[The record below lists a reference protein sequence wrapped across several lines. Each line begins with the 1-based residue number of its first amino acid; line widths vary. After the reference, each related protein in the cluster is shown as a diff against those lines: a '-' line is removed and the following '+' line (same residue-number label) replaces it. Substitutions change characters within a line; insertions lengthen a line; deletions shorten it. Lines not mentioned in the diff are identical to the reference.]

1 MRILSSIVACLILL
15 SVLMFSVSCSVNIP
29 GFGNTNTGAGGE
41 SAGTGNENNGSGD
54 ENNGSGDENNGTGNE
69 NNGSGD
75 ENNGSGDENNG
86 TGNENNGSGDENN
99 GSGDENNGSGDENN
113 GTGDE
118 NNGSADENNGSGDEN
133 NGSGDENTGDN
144 ECDHADAD
152 KNNYCDDC
160 GDYLLVVIDL
170 YAFNDLHGKFCDSD
184 KQPGVDELGTY
195 FENRRDEDDYMI
207 LLSSGDMWQGSAE
220 SVLTQGRI
228 MIDWMNELGFAAMTL
243 GNHEFDWGEEVI
255 ADNSKL
261 ANFPFLAINVYNKST
276 GRLADYCTPSV
287 IVECGG
293 ATVGIIGAI
302 GDCYSS
308 ISSEM
313 VGDVTFKVK
322 DELTALVKAESQRLR
337 SLGVDIIIYA
347 IHDGLDSA
355 GADFAHYDTA
365 LSEGYVDVVL
375 EAHTHQSYV
384 RLDSY
389 GIVHIQAGGENQ
401 GFSHIEIEVNPITG
415 IKSVTEK
422 NTVKSSSYAGLEDH
436 PATEAIE
443 DKYSDIID
451 YASRVLGT
459 AFKKYTSS
467 EMTDRV
473 AELYLAVGAEK
484 WGTYDIV
491 LGGGFLKTRSPY
503 DLAAGDVTYADLL
516 SLFPFN
522 NRITLCKISGRNLL
536 DKFINTSNSD
546 YHCALKDG
554 FTAADVD
561 PYGIYY
567 VVVDTYTALYRYNN
581 LTIVAY
587 YDDVTYA
594 RDLLADAVARGD
606 FGSGSVVKPDGQ
618 YKITP
623 VSDALSEGERL
634 AAGKTS
640 SSALYYKG
648 TLSGFENSKYGNCY
662 LTDEFG
668 DKIYVYGLYDSQ
680 GNIYQSMQNPPKAG
694 DTVIIYSY
702 VKKYKYPSGD
712 IVIELVNSVV
722 VAVNP

>member
-1 MRILSSIVACLILL
+1 MKVLSSIVACLILL
-15 SVLMFSVSCSVNIP
+15 SVLMFSASCTSYIP
-29 GFGNTNTGAGGE
+29 GFGNENIGTGGENTG
-41 SAGTGNENNGSGD
+41 SG
-54 ENNGSGDENNGTGNE
+54 
-69 NNGSGD
+69 
-75 ENNGSGDENNG
+75 
-86 TGNENNGSGDENN
+86 
-99 GSGDENNGSGDENN
+99 

-118 NNGSADENNGSGDEN
+118 NT
-133 NGSGDENTGDN
+133 GSGDENTGSGGENDGTGDDN
-144 ECDHADAD
+144 TGAGDDNTGTGDDNTGSDDENDGTGDGDNGENKCDHADAD

-160 GDYLLVVIDL
+160 GDYLLIVIDL

-195 FENRRDEDDYMI
+195 LENRKDEDDHMI
-207 LLSSGDMWQGSAE
+207 ILSSGDMWQGSAE

-228 MIDWMNELGFAAMTL
+228 MIDWMNELGFTAMTL
-243 GNHEFDWGEEVI
+243 GNHEFDWGEEAI
-255 ADNSKL
+255 RDNARL
-261 ANFPFLAINVYNKST
+261 AEFPFLAINIYNKST

-322 DELTALVKAESQRLR
+322 DELTELVKAESERLR
-337 SLGVDIIIYA
+337 GMGVDIIIYSV
-347 IHDGLDSA
+347 HDGLGSA
-355 GADFAHYDTA
+355 SSDFDHYDTA

-384 RLDSY
+384 RLDSL
-389 GIVHIQAGGENQ
+389 GVVHIQAGGENQ
-401 GFSHIEIEVNPITG
+401 GFSHIEIAVNPIAGT
-415 IKSVTEK
+415 KTVSEK
-422 NTVKSSSYAGLEDH
+422 NIVRNSAYAGLEDH
-436 PATEAIE
+436 PATESIE

-459 AFKKYTSS
+459 AFRKYTSG
-467 EMTDRV
+467 EMEDRV
-473 AELYLAVGAEK
+473 AALYLAAGTEK
-484 WGTYDIV
+484 WGGSYNIV
-491 LGGGFLKTRSPY
+491 LGGGFLKTRTPY
-503 DLAAGDVTYADLL
+503 DLAAGDVTYGDLL

-522 NRITLCKISGRNLL
+522 NKITLCKISGRNLL

-546 YHCALKDG
+546 YHVALKDG
-554 FTAADVD
+554 FTAASVD
-561 PYGIYY
+561 PYSVYY

-594 RDLLADAVARGD
+594 RDLLADSVERGD
-606 FGSGSVVKPDGQ
+606 FGTGSVVKPDGQ
-618 YKITP
+618 YEITS
-623 VSDALSEGERL
+623 VAKALAEGERL
-634 AAGKTS
+634 EAGKSTS
-640 SSALYYKG
+640 TALYYKG

-662 LTDEFG
+662 LTDENG
-668 DKIYVYGLYDSQ
+668 DKIYVYGLYDAE
-680 GNIYQSMQNPPKAG
+680 GNIYQSMQNPPRAG
-694 DTVIIYSY
+694 DTVIVWAN

-722 VAVNP
+722 IAVNP